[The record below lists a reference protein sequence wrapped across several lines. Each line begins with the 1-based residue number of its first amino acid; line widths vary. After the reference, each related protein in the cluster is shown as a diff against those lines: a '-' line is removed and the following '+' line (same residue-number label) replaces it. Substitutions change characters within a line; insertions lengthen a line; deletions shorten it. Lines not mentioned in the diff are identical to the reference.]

1 MKDCISLAGFMG
13 SGKTSVGKA
22 LLPMLGG
29 YEFIDLD
36 SYIEAMTGRSI
47 PEIFENSGEGSF
59 RQMEQHALEDI
70 FMTGEMLGSKTL
82 LSLGGGTLT
91 NEACARLIRRK
102 TECFYLRGR
111 EETLLANIRKEPG
124 SRPLLPEGKDQRA
137 RLSRLLAERVP
148 VYEATAHHIIDI
160 DGKSVEET
168 AVDILMTLQ

>member
-91 NEACARLIRRK
+91 NEACARMIRRK
-102 TECFYLRGR
+102 TVCFYLRGR
-111 EETLLANIRKEPG
+111 EETLLANIMKEPG

>member
-1 MKDCISLAGFMG
+1 
-13 SGKTSVGKA
+13 
-22 LLPMLGG
+22 
-29 YEFIDLD
+29 
-36 SYIEAMTGRSI
+36 
-47 PEIFENSGEGSF
+47 
-59 RQMEQHALEDI
+59 
-70 FMTGEMLGSKTL
+70 MTGEMLGSKTL

-91 NEACARLIRRK
+91 NEACARMIRRK